1 MVLSPS
7 VLGERDTELLAA
19 ERALAERLDLCLRRF
34 ESSAEDAETLRRVI
48 LSLQEPFLLVVA
60 GEFNAGKSAFINA
73 LIGEPVL
80 TEGVTPTTAVVTLL
94 RQGETPGVHQRPD
107 GVEERVHPAAFLRDV
122 AIVDT
127 PGTNAV
133 LRHHEQLTSEFIPRS
148 DLVLFVTSADR
159 PFTESERQF
168 LTRIRDWGKKVVLI
182 LNKVDLL
189 HADDDVAEVLAF
201 IREHAAQLLGRTP
214 EMFPVSARLAQ
225 HARRASDGE
234 EGVHLWQTSRMGAL
248 RDFLQRTLDDTG
260 RARLKLLSPLGVMQ
274 RLIVSYQ
281 GEAQKRRALLD
292 EDERTVATLEA
303 QLAAQRDDLE
313 RGFAQRL
320 RAVEALVLEM
330 RVRADAFFDDTVR
343 LGRVTDLIQRARI
356 QEAFERDVIGDA
368 PARVESAVDELIDWL
383 VEQEHRRWQGVNDY
397 LAKRRQAGGSALGA
411 PGGEHEALLVG
422 GIGATFDYNRRTILQ
437 RVAQATARTL
447 KTYDREAEAAELSA
461 GLQAAVTQ
469 TAVAGV
475 GAVGLGVGIAVA
487 IGTAAADVTGIAAG
501 VLLAGLGLGIL
512 PLRRRRAKA
521 QFALQAEALR
531 ERLAST
537 LREQFRKEL
546 ESGEERLRDALAPY
560 TRFVRIE
567 RERVDET
574 ITSLEHIQQ
583 ELEEIQRRIG

>member
-7 VLGERDTELLAA
+7 VLGERDTEVLAA
-19 ERALAERLDLCLRRF
+19 ERALAGRLDACLRRF
-34 ESSAEDAETLRRVI
+34 ESSADDAETLRQVTQA
-48 LSLQEPFLLVVA
+48 LQEPFLLVVA

-80 TEGVTPTTAVVTLL
+80 AEGVTPTTAVVTLL
-94 RQGETPGVHQRPD
+94 RQGEPPAVHQRPD

-133 LRHHEQLTSEFIPRS
+133 LRHHEQLTTEFIPRS

-168 LTRIRDWGKKVVLI
+168 LTRIRDWGKKVVLV

-189 HADDDVAEVLAF
+189 HSDDDVSEVLAF

-225 HARRASDGE
+225 EARRASDGE
-234 EGVHLWQTSRMGAL
+234 EGVRVWQASRMGAL
-248 RDFLQRTLDDTG
+248 RDFLQRTLDEDG
-260 RARLKLLSPLGVMQ
+260 RARLKLLSPLGVMR
-274 RLIVSYQ
+274 RLATTYQ
-281 GEAQKRRALLD
+281 GEARKRQALLD
-292 EDERTVATLEA
+292 EDERTVTTLEA
-303 QLAAQRDDLE
+303 QIATQRGDLE
-313 RGFAQRL
+313 TAFAQRL
-320 RAVEALVLEM
+320 RAVEAIVLEM
-330 RVRADAFFDDTVR
+330 RVRADRFFDDTVR
-343 LGRVTDLIQRARI
+343 LGRVTDLIQRARV
-356 QEAFERDVIGDA
+356 QDAFERDVIGDA
-368 PARVESAVDELIDWL
+368 PAQVESAVDELIDWL
-383 VEQEHRRWQGVNDY
+383 VEQEQRRWQGVNDF
-397 LAKRRQAGGSALGA
+397 LARRRQAGGSALGV
-411 PGGEHEALLVG
+411 PGGQDEALLVG
-422 GIGATFDYNRRTILQ
+422 GIGTSFDYNRRAVLG
-437 RVAQATARTL
+437 RVAQATTRTL
-447 KTYDREAEAAELSA
+447 KSYDREAEAAELSA

-501 VLLAGLGLGIL
+501 VVLASLGLGIL
-512 PLRRRRAKA
+512 PLRRRRAKS
-521 QFALQAEALR
+521 QFAAQAEALR

-546 ESGEERLRDALAPY
+546 SGGEERLRDALAPY

-574 ITSLEHIQQ
+574 ITALDQIQHDLEA
-583 ELEEIQRRIG
+583 IQRRIA